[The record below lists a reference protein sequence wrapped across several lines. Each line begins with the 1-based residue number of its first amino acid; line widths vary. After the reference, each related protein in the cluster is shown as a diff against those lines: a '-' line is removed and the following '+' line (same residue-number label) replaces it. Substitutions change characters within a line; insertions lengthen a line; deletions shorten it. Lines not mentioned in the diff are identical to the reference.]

1 MSTNINYD
9 NYGDKAMNYDIVATI
24 LAINPN
30 AAFVLE
36 GNNYADIQWMDE
48 SIPMPTEEECVQKA
62 VELEYQQEVNE
73 YQRQRAA
80 EYPSYAAQFDQIYHE
95 GVDAWKASIQEVK
108 DKYPK
113 ATMDAGELQVRQDR
127 AIFDLQTERYI
138 KATERLSQYIVL
150 EGREEVTEEVVIGQE
165 LVLDEEGLP
174 TFDDEGNQIMSD
186 VTEIVITQTA
196 IEPLEE
202 FVEVTT
208 TDPETMESV
217 TESVRNPLVVKDEEE
232 RAAAQAVVDA
242 TPQAVIDAINT

>member
-1 MSTNINYD
+1 
-9 NYGDKAMNYDIVATI
+9 MNYDIVATI

-62 VELEYQQEVNE
+62 VELEYQEEVNE

-80 EYPSYAAQFDQIYHE
+80 EYPSYADQFDQIYHE
-95 GVDAWKASIQEVK
+95 GVDAWKATVQAVK

-113 ATMDAGELQVRQDR
+113 ATVDTDELQSRQDQ
-127 AIFDLQTERYI
+127 AIFELQTERYI
-138 KATERLSQYIVL
+138 KATERLSQYILL
-150 EGREEVTEEVVIGQE
+150 EGRPEIREDVVVDTKEVFNEEIGEIETNEITEE
-165 LVLDEEGLP
+165 
-174 TFDDEGNQIMSD
+174 
-186 VTEIVITQTA
+186 VITQTA

-208 TDPETMESV
+208 TDPETLEET

-242 TPQAVIDAINT
+242 TPQEVIDAVNA

>member
-1 MSTNINYD
+1 MNINPILLGKALQSLRPGAKWAAYD
-9 NYGDKAMNYDIVATI
+9 TDIVW
-24 LAINPN
+24 N
-30 AAFVLE
+30 
-36 GNNYADIQWMDE
+36 DE
-48 SIPMPTEEECVQKA
+48 TQSKPTEEEIAQKVA
-62 VELEYQQEVNE
+62 ELEYQEEVNE

-80 EYPSYAAQFDQIYHE
+80 EYPSYADQFDQIYHE

-113 ATMDAGELQVRQDR
+113 ATMDADELQARQDR

-138 KATERLSQYIVL
+138 KATERLSQVILL
-150 EGREEVTEEVVIGQE
+150 EGREEISEIVTVGTEEVFN
-165 LVLDEEGLP
+165 EETGEVE
-174 TFDDEGNQIMSD
+174 TVNI
-186 VTEIVITQTA
+186 TEIVITQTA

-208 TDPETMESV
+208 TDPETLEST
-217 TESVRNPLVVKDEEE
+217 TETVRNPLVVKDEEE